1 MHLAVL
7 YHLMI
12 HFSHPPSP
20 PPVSM
25 LAPRNQ
31 TSVFCRSNIELGERG
46 ALFLSNCMKLQQL
59 AVPYFLAKIVLVVL
73 INGVWNLVIKR
84 FSSKFIPS
92 NNIYYSNKAYV
103 GKILV
108 VLDTI
113 HSFRGGL
120 FLTRYIPMQLR
131 VLL

>member
-1 MHLAVL
+1 MVL
-7 YHLMI
+7 
-12 HFSHPPSP
+12 
-20 PPVSM
+20 
-25 LAPRNQ
+25 
-31 TSVFCRSNIELGERG
+31 
-46 ALFLSNCMKLQQL
+46 LQQT
-59 AVPYFLAKIVLVVL
+59 VLVV

-92 NNIYYSNKAYV
+92 NNIYDSNKAYV

-113 HSFRGGL
+113 HSFRGEGL

>member
-1 MHLAVL
+1 MVL
-7 YHLMI
+7 
-12 HFSHPPSP
+12 
-20 PPVSM
+20 
-25 LAPRNQ
+25 
-31 TSVFCRSNIELGERG
+31 
-46 ALFLSNCMKLQQL
+46 LQQT
-59 AVPYFLAKIVLVVL
+59 VLVV

-84 FSSKFIPS
+84 FSSKFISS

-113 HSFRGGL
+113 HSFRGEGL